1 MRTPD
6 SGYGIHPKT
15 GANTVAFWPF
25 DKASGTLAYDVF
37 GGRNLTN
44 PTALWATGLIG
55 SSVMFTG
62 GGGIIYNTATGAD
75 AGTLQGAYSFEAW
88 VRVMAAP
95 GSQASMIEYSDP
107 SGATTADNTQFSLQ
121 VKSNLAFRW
130 EWKGASVQAQ
140 DSTAKLRAG
149 VWQHIAVTKEA
160 DGSGTFTVKSYL
172 NGVLDNTQTTVSAP
186 TGGGDAFWN
195 FGTGKG
201 GNFTGAICS
210 AHLTTTVLTS
220 TQIVENWRRGVL
232 WDDPTA
238 MGHGVTE
245 LQVTVQPSWSGGT
258 AFALSSYIDSFDFV
272 EGFELSESIDQ
283 QCITASLS
291 LKRSVYGIS
300 LSPLIV
306 ESMANQNP
314 QPSISAPGPAS
325 STFAALL
332 HLGGAIT
339 VYARRRAAGTD
350 DAIATAGAVIFE
362 GTIDALDFGSETIEV
377 EARDAG
383 ASLIDTYIETE
394 ADYNTGS
401 DATIEATIQAV
412 LNAASAGVT
421 LYTPTTPSVNL
432 GEFRQ
437 RRESLM
443 QASQSKADQIGWV
456 TKYRFDPLTKTWR
469 FTFYDPERARTR
481 FDGVVMTSDYSEFG
495 GLSQKLDD
503 VRNAVRV
510 AYRNSAGQASGVD
523 DNGNPI
529 YPPASVT
536 VVDAS
541 SVTAYGRRFMEISDA
556 ACPNIDTET
565 EATAMAEAILNDLST
580 PQLQMS
586 FDLPYWEIE
595 IGDRLKVAENSRTF
609 DTAQTFA
616 VTGRQ
621 VSFAEGIGS
630 TSLTLQETPASA
642 RQKHLV
648 KEARNGRA
656 LPPVVSVADSP
667 TDFGVRGLYAP
678 MKNLV
683 MAANMLADSPS
694 LAGVQNPGFLVHP
707 SGVNAPPI
715 GWSLPSGNWGS
726 AADVYFSD
734 TSQSG
739 DRSAMLRTVNS
750 VVQSRWMPVISN
762 RVYEARVTWQG
773 SVVTDRLR
781 CDVAFYTADRNLK
794 STATAFDQVVTS
806 TGTFQT
812 DAGFAEAPSDARWA
826 RVSMTKIAGPTILVD
841 RVTMNV
847 VFEGF
852 QASLSGATPQS
863 AGTGTIKWDAEAFD
877 YGGVYNPGTG
887 LYTALETGYHIF
899 HFYASVIPISTGA
912 LTGFELAMK
921 VDTGGG
927 AATVWSSS
935 YSPASGTNFGDQWLH
950 TPPTYLNTGHTVQ
963 LDITVPVD
971 VNIAASTGGGGRW
984 PHAQR

>member
-6 SGYGIHPKT
+6 SGYGVHPKT
-15 GANTVAFWPF
+15 GANTVAFWPL
-25 DKASGTLAYDVF
+25 DKATGTLAYDVF

-44 PTALWATGLIG
+44 PAALWTPGLIG

-75 AGTLQGAYSFEAW
+75 AATLQDHWSFEAW

-95 GSQASMIEYSDP
+95 AAQASMIEYSDP
-107 SGATTADNTQFSLQ
+107 SGAAVADHAQFSLQ
-121 VKSNLAFRW
+121 VKSDLKFRW
-130 EWKGASVQAQ
+130 EWKGASVFAQ

-149 VWQHIAVTKEA
+149 VWQHIAITKEA
-160 DGSGTFTVKSYL
+160 DGSGTYTVKSYL
-172 NGVLDNTQTTVSAP
+172 NGVLDNTQTTVNEP
-186 TGGGDAFWN
+186 TGGTDAFWN

-210 AHLTTTVLTS
+210 AHLTTSVLTS
-220 TQIVENWRRGVL
+220 TEIVENWRRGVL

-245 LQVTVQPSWSGGT
+245 LQVTVAPSWSGGT
-258 AFALSSYIDSFDFV
+258 AFAMSSYLDAFDFV

-283 QCITASLS
+283 QCITAALS
-291 LKRSVYGIS
+291 LKRSIYGIS
-300 LSPLIV
+300 LAPLIV

-314 QPSISAPGPAS
+314 QPSITAPGPAS

-332 HLGGAIT
+332 HIGAAVT

-350 DAIATAGAVIFE
+350 DNIATAGAVIFQ
-362 GTIDALDFGSETIEV
+362 GTIDALDWSGEVIEI
-377 EARDAG
+377 EMRDAG

-394 ADYNTGS
+394 EDYNTGA

-412 LNAASAGVT
+412 LNASSAGVT
-421 LYTPTTPSVNL
+421 LYTPTSPSYNL

-437 RRESLM
+437 RRENLM
-443 QASQSKADQIGWV
+443 QASQTKADQIGWV
-456 TKYRFDPLTKTWR
+456 TKYKFDPLTKTWR
-469 FTFYDPERARTR
+469 YTLYDPERTRTR
-481 FDGVVMTSDYSEFG
+481 FDGVVMTSDYSDFG

-510 AYRNSAGQASGVD
+510 AFRNSAGQASGVD

-529 YPPASVT
+529 FPPGSVT
-536 VVDAS
+536 VVDGS
-541 SVTAYGRRFMEISDA
+541 SIVAYGRRFMEISDA
-556 ACPNIDTET
+556 ACPNIDTEV
-565 EATAMAEAILNDLST
+565 EATAMATAILNDLST

-595 IGDRLKVAENSRTF
+595 IGDRLKVAENSRAF

-621 VSFAEGIGS
+621 VSFSEGIGT
-630 TSLTLQETPASA
+630 TSFTLQETPASA

-648 KEARNGRA
+648 KESRNGRA
-656 LPPVVSVADSP
+656 LPPVISVEDSP
-667 TDFGVRGLYAP
+667 TDFGWRGLYAP
-678 MKNLV
+678 MENLV

-707 SGVNAPPI
+707 AGINGMPI
-715 GWSLPSGNWGS
+715 GWNQGAGSWGS
-726 AADVYFSD
+726 TGDVYFSD

-739 DRSAMLRTVNS
+739 DRSIMLRNVNS
-750 VVQSRWMPVISN
+750 VVQSRWMPVIGS
-762 RVYEARVTWQG
+762 RVYESRCTWQG
-773 SVVTDRLR
+773 SVGTDRLR
-781 CDVAFYTADRNLK
+781 CDVAFYDANRTAISTTTTFDNVV
-794 STATAFDQVVTS
+794 TATGVWQS
-806 TGTFQT
+806 
-812 DAGFAEAPSDARWA
+812 DAGLAAAPATARWA
-826 RVSMTKIAGPTILVD
+826 RVSLTKIAGPTILVD

-852 QASLSGATPQS
+852 QAHLSGATAAS
-863 AGTGTIKWDAEAFD
+863 AGTATIKWDAESFD
-877 YGGVYNPGTG
+877 FGGVYDPASGNF
-887 LYTALETGYHIF
+887 TALESGYHVF
-899 HFYASVIPISTGA
+899 HFYAAVAPVSTNA
-912 LTGFELAMK
+912 LTGFQIEMK
-921 VDTGGG
+921 VDTGSG
-927 AATVWSSS
+927 AATVWSAS
-935 YSPASGTNFGDQWLH
+935 YSPASGTNFGDLWLH
-950 TPPTYLNTGHTVQ
+950 SPPTNLNTGHTVQ
-963 LDITVPVD
+963 LDITVPVN
-971 VNIAASTGGGGRW
+971 VNITASTGGGGRW